1 MANIGN
7 VQYNV
12 NKTIKGKTISALN
25 NEVCLD
31 INMDSINANTIGQ
44 IIANPGGTYIDLLDN
59 QGFINPE
66 YVLYKQDGEH
76 DFTELPEYL
85 NGDISSNPY
94 LSYSHNGTTV
104 YAYNNFHQYTQD
116 GLSCYANEEDLS
128 QEAKNCLAEIFAG
141 DNNFMNFLYSISTAS
156 SSEIENIIKNVY
168 GLEFL
173 SNLFNSYTLIE
184 GYYGFNLSN
193 NGYVAVSFIDAFSA
207 KVENYTNQNDKYEA
221 DISIEVN
228 TETGEFMLIV
238 SVSEIE
244 EAFGSPV
251 YTDYFWTCIS
261 ENGTYYIGRVKV
273 DGFPQSDSP
282 VVNNYIDAATPY
294 INDYKA
300 DNANWVQ
307 TNVVPETL
315 YYDMFT
321 FDNITFSKKGNSDEI
336 MASINVMNGLAS
348 DSIIVDS
355 IYLDIVSGE
364 DTYQVNFLGDGS
376 EIPAGGSG
384 TVYGTST
391 DLELLTISGVY
402 TITDFQYQDIMPTYT
417 VYYETISVPN
427 GENASHVDPEGV
439 LEGSY
444 PTRPS
449 PNPTNDGYVFGGW
462 YTDTSYTTQFDFNSP
477 IFGDTYVYALW
488 VSSDVTLETG
498 DYLYIDGMKIQSV
511 LDNNVSE
518 DDKIDIEWEIS
529 TSVEPVAVII
539 ARGTNGEY
547 IAINIGEHVYK
558 LVLFDGETA
567 TTLRTQSMASIA
579 SYVNLD
585 TLIFSL
591 PSIMG
596 SGLFEYQLDKTITF
610 NSVFDIEIM
619 DGADTQTPIREYT
632 NDSANIKGIPTDR
645 MLDIGRGDYI
655 VLNGVEIKNILE
667 ANLSEEQMESISFP
681 ATSTEFRVLRLGI
694 GDGGASIG
702 IYAGEGIVDFC
713 ASDGSV
719 IDSLAVV
726 DAPSQGSETI
736 TLLDVVN
743 SLYSL
748 VALNPIEFKASNA
761 ISLAVYDKIEV
772 FTHEEQDFPTWSFNN
787 TIPNISMY

>member
-1 MANIGN
+1 
-7 VQYNV
+7 
-12 NKTIKGKTISALN
+12 
-25 NEVCLD
+25 
-31 INMDSINANTIGQ
+31 
-44 IIANPGGTYIDLLDN
+44 
-59 QGFINPE
+59 
-66 YVLYKQDGEH
+66 
-76 DFTELPEYL
+76 
-85 NGDISSNPY
+85 
-94 LSYSHNGTTV
+94 
-104 YAYNNFHQYTQD
+104 
-116 GLSCYANEEDLS
+116 
-128 QEAKNCLAEIFAG
+128 
-141 DNNFMNFLYSISTAS
+141 
-156 SSEIENIIKNVY
+156 
-168 GLEFL
+168 
-173 SNLFNSYTLIE
+173 
-184 GYYGFNLSN
+184 
-193 NGYVAVSFIDAFSA
+193 
-207 KVENYTNQNDKYEA
+207 
-221 DISIEVN
+221 
-228 TETGEFMLIV
+228 
-238 SVSEIE
+238 
-244 EAFGSPV
+244 
-251 YTDYFWTCIS
+251 
-261 ENGTYYIGRVKV
+261 
-273 DGFPQSDSP
+273 
-282 VVNNYIDAATPY
+282 
-294 INDYKA
+294 
-300 DNANWVQ
+300 
-307 TNVVPETL
+307 
-315 YYDMFT
+315 
-321 FDNITFSKKGNSDEI
+321 
-336 MASINVMNGLAS
+336 
-348 DSIIVDS
+348 
-355 IYLDIVSGE
+355 
-364 DTYQVNFLGDGS
+364 
-376 EIPAGGSG
+376 
-384 TVYGTST
+384 
-391 DLELLTISGVY
+391 
-402 TITDFQYQDIMPTYT
+402 
-417 VYYETISVPN
+417 
-427 GENASHVDPEGV
+427 
-439 LEGSY
+439 
-444 PTRPS
+444 
-449 PNPTNDGYVFGGW
+449 
-462 YTDTSYTTQFDFNSP
+462 
-477 IFGDTYVYALW
+477 
-488 VSSDVTLETG
+488 
-498 DYLYIDGMKIQSV
+498 MKIQSV

-518 DDKIDIEWEIS
+518 DDRIDIEWEIS

-632 NDSANIKGIPTDR
+632 NDSANIKGIPTDS

-694 GDGGASIG
+694 GDEGASIG

-719 IDSLAVV
+719 ADSLAVV

-772 FTHEEQDFPTWSFNN
+772 FTYEEQDFPTWSFNN